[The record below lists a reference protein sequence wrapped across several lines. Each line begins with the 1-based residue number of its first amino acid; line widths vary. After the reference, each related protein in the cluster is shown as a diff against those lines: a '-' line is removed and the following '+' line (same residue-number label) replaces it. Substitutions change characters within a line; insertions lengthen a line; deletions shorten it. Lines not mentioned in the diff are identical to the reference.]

1 MQKKY
6 HLIAGLPRSGS
17 TLLASI
23 LNQNPR
29 FHTSVTDVLCFAV
42 KDAIHAMSLQMHHS
56 VLTEDSRKAKVLQG
70 MFDNFYH
77 DANQEV
83 VFNVNRSWVHAFHA
97 IHKLSPE
104 TKMILCVRDIAWIL
118 NSFEL
123 LYQKNAFNL
132 PSIYGFEQ
140 KESYTVYGRSRKIFD
155 VHIGLLLEGMK
166 EVCYGIGRKNVMI
179 LDYDDLCKTPQ
190 ESMARIYDFIEE
202 TRYNHDFDNVEMM
215 HDDMDTVINA
225 PGLHYVKKKVAFEE
239 KIPVIPPDL
248 WHNMQGMEFWKK

>member
-29 FHTSVTDVLCFAV
+29 FHSSVTDVLCFAV
-42 KDAIHAMSLQMHHS
+42 KDAVRAMSLQMHHS
-56 VLTEDSRKAKVLQG
+56 VLTEDSRKTKVLQG

-77 DANQEV
+77 DVNKEV
-83 VFNVNRSWVHAFHA
+83 VFNVNRSWVHAFPA
-97 IHKLSPE
+97 INKLYPE
-104 TKMILCVRDIAWIL
+104 TKIILCVRDIAWIL

-132 PSIYGFEQ
+132 PSIYGFDQ
-140 KESYTVYGRSRKIFD
+140 KESYTVYGRSKKIFD

-166 EVCYGIGRKNVMI
+166 EVCYGLAKDNVLI
-179 LDYDDLCKTPQ
+179 LEYDHLCQNPQ
-190 ESMARIYDFIEE
+190 ESLARVYRFLGEPE
-202 TRYNHDFDNVEMM
+202 YSHDFEDVEMT
-215 HDDMDTVINA
+215 HDDMDFIINA
-225 PGLHYVKKKVAFEE
+225 PGLHSVRKRVEFEQ
-239 KIPVIPPDL
+239 KLPIIPPDL
-248 WHNMQGMEFWKK
+248 WHNMQGMEFWKQ